1 MILLNDT
8 HFDINKVKD
17 KIVGG
22 GVLPIAIK
30 ENNEVVI
37 LLGKER
43 YINHW
48 RGSLKWSGFE
58 GGRKYNESIEH
69 LAAREFVEESMGVIG
84 LQDNMY
90 HSTIDDV
97 MNIIIDNMYFA
108 RIILCI
114 NHTQNNVIEQR
125 YHITYVIQVPYQ
137 EMCEER
143 FLKIR
148 HTFVD
153 FQTKLIQFKK
163 LVELLPNDFIQEDSI
178 IKGKKIKAITDV
190 AVFNNDLVITY
201 LEEEGTKQIKKE
213 ISNKNDTASLY
224 LRWFSFRVQL
234 NNDIKKFELIPNAIS
249 IQKNCLGFFVN
260 AQLNEEYIEK
270 QQIKWWNINDLQEVL
285 QNGGF
290 TNQDFFRAYFLPVL
304 QRTVQELQ
312 IYNN

>member
-1 MILLNDT
+1 M
-8 HFDINKVKD
+8 H
-17 KIVGG
+17 
-22 GVLPIAIK
+22 
-30 ENNEVVI
+30 
-37 LLGKER
+37 
-43 YINHW
+43 
-48 RGSLKWSGFE
+48 
-58 GGRKYNESIEH
+58 
-69 LAAREFVEESMGVIG
+69 
-84 LQDNMY
+84 
-90 HSTIDDV
+90 
-97 MNIIIDNMYFA
+97 
-108 RIILCI
+108 
-114 NHTQNNVIEQR
+114 
-125 YHITYVIQVPYQ
+125 
-137 EMCEER
+137 
-143 FLKIR
+143 
-148 HTFVD
+148 D
-153 FQTKLIQFKK
+153 FIKLI
-163 LVELLPNDFIQEDSI
+163 
-178 IKGKKIKAITDV
+178 
-190 AVFNNDLVITY
+190 FNNDLVITY